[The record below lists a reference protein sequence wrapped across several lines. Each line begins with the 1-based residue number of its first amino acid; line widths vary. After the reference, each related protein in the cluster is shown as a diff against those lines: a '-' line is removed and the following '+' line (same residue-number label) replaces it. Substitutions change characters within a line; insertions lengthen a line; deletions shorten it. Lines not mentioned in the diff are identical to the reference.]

1 MTSLDNPPSWKTT
14 RVQYV
19 GSVPYYPEMDEIKT
33 KAVQMVCPF
42 HYISGIYQNDAVQN
56 FRAGPLEAS
65 GEICEIK
72 IRKMEKIGI
81 D

>member
-1 MTSLDNPPSWKTT
+1 
-14 RVQYV
+14 
-19 GSVPYYPEMDEIKT
+19 
-33 KAVQMVCPF
+33 MVCPF